1 MLSDW
6 KNRTMGQPKNASDL
20 ASTDHSTNATLGR
33 LAVRSA
39 GALLLRLWHRLSQWN
54 AGCQIVW

>member
-1 MLSDW
+1 
-6 KNRTMGQPKNASDL
+6 MGQPKNASDL